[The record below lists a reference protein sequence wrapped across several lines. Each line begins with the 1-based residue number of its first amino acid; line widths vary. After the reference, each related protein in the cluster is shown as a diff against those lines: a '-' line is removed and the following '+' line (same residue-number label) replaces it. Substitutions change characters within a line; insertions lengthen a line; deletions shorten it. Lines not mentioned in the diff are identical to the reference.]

1 MSEHRDLA
9 VAVLA
14 AGKGKRMGNP
24 DLAKVLT
31 LLEEKPLL
39 GYVLDTARTLGAR
52 RIAVIVGHQ
61 RETVTEYVLS
71 IMPEAYC
78 VVQAEQLGTGHA
90 VQQTA
95 GVLAEYDDDV
105 LILSGDVPLLS
116 AETLQRML
124 DEHRTSQATLT
135 VLSTDVPDPTG
146 YGRIVRTPEGGLERI
161 VEHKDASD
169 DELAITEI
177 NSGVYL
183 VRTGDLFNALS
194 QVQNANAQG
203 EFYLTDIADILNRQ
217 GKIVRVFKTED
228 WHEVHGINRPEDLA
242 QASAILAARSQA

>member
-1 MSEHRDLA
+1 MSDHRELA
-9 VAVLA
+9 VAILA

-31 LLEEKPLL
+31 PLNDKPLL
-39 GYVLDTARTLGAR
+39 QYVLDTARTLGAA

-71 IMPEAYC
+71 VMPEAQC
-78 VVQAEQLGTGHA
+78 VIQAEQLGTGHA

-95 GVLAEYDDDV
+95 EVLADYDDDV

-116 AETLQRML
+116 AATLQRML
-124 DEHRTSQATLT
+124 DEHRSTDSTLT
-135 VLSTDVPDPTG
+135 VLTTDVPDPTG
-146 YGRIVRTPEGGLERI
+146 YGRFIRTAEEALERI
-161 VEHKDASD
+161 VEHKDASE
-169 DELAITEI
+169 DELKITEI

-183 VRTGDLFNALS
+183 VRTGDLFDALAN
-194 QVQNANAQG
+194 VRNANAQS
-203 EFYLTDIADILNRQ
+203 EYYLTDIADILNRQ
-217 GKIVRVFKTED
+217 GKTVRVFKTDD

-242 QASAILAARSQA
+242 QAEAILNERSEA